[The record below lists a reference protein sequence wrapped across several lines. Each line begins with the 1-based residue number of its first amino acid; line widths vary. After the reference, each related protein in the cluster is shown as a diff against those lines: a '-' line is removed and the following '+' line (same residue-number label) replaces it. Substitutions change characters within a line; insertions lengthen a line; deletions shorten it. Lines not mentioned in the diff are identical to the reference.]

1 MPVVSTLTTTLT
13 FTIPLKFLYYIPC
26 PSDLTVECVIVIHCS
41 VRHAVSCEHS
51 PQSNSHRPAESHRDL
66 QRRLGVHAQTGG
78 LRYRYVILPC
88 PVCTP
93 DVTWHMPYVT
103 CHIILEVLFSSLIKI
118 SHPFLLTSL
127 TFSYLLCSRNL
138 YSLTFLHFSY
148 LVSPSSLLLSSLVL
162 SSLFAACLQPR
173 SPATLS
179 RTEQLSNTQ
188 KPW

>member
-1 MPVVSTLTTTLT
+1 MLCPANT
-13 FTIPLKFLYYIPC
+13 PLNQIATVRPRVIEIFRDALAFMLRQVDSGTGTSSC
-26 PSDLTVECVIVIHCS
+26 P
-41 VRHAVSCEHS
+41 A
-51 PQSNSHRPAESHRDL
+51 
-66 QRRLGVHAQTGG
+66 
-78 LRYRYVILPC
+78 LPC

-138 YSLTFLHFSY
+138 YSLTFLHFFY